1 MRTLI
6 LCLLAATTLGACGAG
21 SAAACRDYVR
31 AANACSNQLGSG
43 SSIPS
48 LTADAYCLA
57 YTLPGV
63 PNDPDIAKAFQCQA
77 DAYDAADCSSSEAFA
92 DTFED
97 TCGDVPDEGGDTD

>member
-1 MRTLI
+1 MRTLV
-6 LCLLAATTLGACGAG
+6 LSLLATTTLAACGAG

-31 AANACSNQLGSG
+31 AANACSTELGSG

-48 LTADAYCLA
+48 LSADAYCLA

-63 PNDPDIAKAFQCQA
+63 PKDPDVAKAFSCLA
-77 DAYDAADCSSSEAFA
+77 DAYDAADCSSSEAFS

-97 TCGDVPDEGGDTD
+97 TCDDVPDEGDTD